1 MCDVEAFSDRQAHG
15 ARSDPDV
22 QEVWVTLRCN
32 QEVRDDTD
40 CPAVAHVWSLSPRES
55 RRWRPRALQASTRPD
70 RRLRNPVLS
79 TPWPGCG
86 WPRQTRH
93 FRMIPSWP
101 ARHTYRV
108 DGRVVLMSPLT
119 QLGPRSV
126 QFNST
131 PAGVCER
138 HDEHTGHV
146 TAVQMLTDVD
156 GQTFID
162 DASLT
167 VITIQDVAGWTSMGY
182 GRRSSAGTSA
192 GPTKLAILMSSAST
206 GRSIAIRTWRRR
218 GPGRTKAMRL
228 LLPKRPPRLMSSPFN
243 GSHISGC

>member
-1 MCDVEAFSDRQAHG
+1 
-15 ARSDPDV
+15 
-22 QEVWVTLRCN
+22 
-32 QEVRDDTD
+32 
-40 CPAVAHVWSLSPRES
+40 
-55 RRWRPRALQASTRPD
+55 
-70 RRLRNPVLS
+70 
-79 TPWPGCG
+79 
-86 WPRQTRH
+86 
-93 FRMIPSWP
+93 
-101 ARHTYRV
+101 
-108 DGRVVLMSPLT
+108 MSPLT

-182 GRRSSAGTSA
+182 RWAMEEDQARGLQLAQRS
-192 GPTKLAILMSSAST
+192 
-206 GRSIAIRTWRRR
+206 
-218 GPGRTKAMRL
+218 
-228 LLPKRPPRLMSSPFN
+228 
-243 GSHISGC
+243 